1 MGNFMD
7 DYFTSSFMQSLQ
19 NFIVALIVLLVGWL
33 IAKAISNAVEKA
45 VEKTNLDE
53 KYFSKFRT
61 VERDKPFN
69 AEKIIGKVVYYILLL
84 MVFILFFNVLNL
96 DMIANPLSDL
106 VSTFFNFIPAVLKAG
121 LILVLAWVLATVLQ
135 WLIVKGSKKLN
146 LSHLFFK
153 MKIAKTEEEIH
164 DLIEKFGKVAFYL
177 ILLLFIP
184 GVLDALNIAGVA
196 QPFSGL
202 LTTILAFIPKLLA
215 AVIIF
220 TVGWFVAKIIK
231 NIIVNLLQAAGSE
244 KFSARLKL
252 EKVFEGSSLA
262 IFVGNLV
269 FIIILIPITI
279 TALEKLE
286 LTGIT
291 TPAIGMLHTVI
302 DMIPNIL
309 VAIALILIG
318 VWLGKFIGAFIQGYL
333 QKLGF
338 DRLTSKM
345 NIGSKV
351 PADGKMTAS
360 TLVGYVIQ
368 VLIVFFLTVQA
379 LYVVQLDFLVGIA
392 SAITAY
398 LPQVLAAV
406 LILGVALILANIVEK
421 VLCNLLT
428 GPATSVLAGFAKY
441 AIIVLSIFMALTQL
455 GIATAIVSSA
465 FILILGG
472 VALAFG
478 LAFGLGGKDFA
489 SKYLRKFDNTI
500 DETKVNGNRS
510 IQDDSDNSNNDN
522 F

>member
-7 DYFTSSFMQSLQ
+7 DYFTSSFMQGVQ

-33 IAKAISNAVEKA
+33 IAKAISNAIEKA
-45 VEKTNLDE
+45 VGKTNLDE

-61 VERDKPFN
+61 NERDKPIN

-121 LILVLAWVLATVLQ
+121 LILLLAWALATVVQ
-135 WLIVKGSKKLN
+135 WLIVKGTKKLN

-153 MKIAKTEEEIH
+153 MKVAKTEEEINS
-164 DLIEKFGKVAFYL
+164 LMEKLGKVAFYL

-215 AVIIF
+215 AAIIF
-220 TVGWFVAKIIK
+220 VVGWFVAKIIK
-231 NIIVNLLQAAGSE
+231 NIVVNLLQAAGSE
-244 KFSARLKL
+244 KLTERLKL
-252 EKVFEGSSLA
+252 KKVFEGTSLA
-262 IFVGNLV
+262 AFVGNLV

-279 TALEKLE
+279 AALEKLE
-286 LTGIT
+286 LRGIT
-291 TPAIGMLHTVI
+291 EPAIGMLHTAM

-309 VAIALILIG
+309 IAIALILVG
-318 VWLGKFIGAFIQGYL
+318 VWLGKFIGEFVQSYL

-345 NIGSKV
+345 NIGSKA
-351 PADGKMTAS
+351 PAEGKMTAS

-368 VLIVFFLTVQA
+368 VLIVFFLVVQA

-421 VLCNLLT
+421 VLRNLLT
-428 GPATSVLAGFAKY
+428 GPATNVLAGFAKY
-441 AIIVLSIFMALTQL
+441 AIIVLSVFMALTQL
-455 GIATAIVSSA
+455 GIATTIVSSA

-500 DETKVNGNRS
+500 DETKVNENRS
-510 IQDDSDNSNNDN
+510 ERNNTDNHDEL
-522 F
+522 